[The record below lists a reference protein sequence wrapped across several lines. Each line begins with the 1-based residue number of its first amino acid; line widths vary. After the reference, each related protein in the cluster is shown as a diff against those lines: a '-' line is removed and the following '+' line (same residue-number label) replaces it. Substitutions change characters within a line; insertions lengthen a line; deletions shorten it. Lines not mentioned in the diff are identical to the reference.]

1 MLCRNPRD
9 PLELGNPNA
18 YVAIARTMG
27 LTPEKAADVVYRNVH
42 RALEHGSMGACY
54 SSGVERR
61 KAGKEGIEIVQ

>member
-1 MLCRNPRD
+1 M
-9 PLELGNPNA
+9 
-18 YVAIARTMG
+18 AIARTMG

-42 RALEHGSMGACY
+42 RALEYGSMGACY